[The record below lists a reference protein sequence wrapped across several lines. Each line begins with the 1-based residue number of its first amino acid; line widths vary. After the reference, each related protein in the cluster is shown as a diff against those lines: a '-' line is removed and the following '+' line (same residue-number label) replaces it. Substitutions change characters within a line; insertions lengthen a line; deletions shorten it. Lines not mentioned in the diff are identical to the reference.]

1 VSEAGRPDA
10 PRKDARLSPFG
21 RLTKRR
27 DFLAAATGRR
37 FHTER
42 MTVQGRLRDDAEGMR
57 IGFTLTKRVGNAV
70 ERNRIKR
77 RLRAAVRQLGSVTAA
92 DPAGDARRK
101 DADGFAAAI
110 SPSQAGVSGQLT
122 TPDIEASRP
131 SWPALAADIVVI
143 GRRPAIDAPF
153 DALVADLARAL
164 PKVTKPG
171 EPAKRGRAR
180 DERSGSQHRRR
191 GRGGGPAADKPVT
204 GSAPSRH
211 S

>member
-1 VSEAGRPDA
+1 MSEAGRPDES
-10 PRKDARLSPFG
+10 RVDARLFPFG

-27 DFLAAATGRR
+27 DFLAAAAGRR

-42 MTVQGRLRDDAEGMR
+42 MTVQGRLRGDDAEGMR

-77 RLRAAVRQLGSVTAA
+77 RLRAAVRELGSAA
-92 DPAGDARRK
+92 LESAASPRRK
-101 DADGFAAAI
+101 DAEAAAAVI
-110 SPSQAGVSGQLT
+110 SPCHKGDKGGTRQAEQS
-122 TPDIEASRP
+122 PMEASQPFWP
-131 SWPALAADIVVI
+131 SLAADIVVI
-143 GRRPAIDAPF
+143 GRRPAIEAPF

-171 EPAKRGRAR
+171 DPAKRDRAR
-180 DERSGSQHRRR
+180 DGRGGSQHRRR
-191 GRGGGPAADKPVT
+191 GRGGGTVT
-204 GSAPSRH
+204 TGQAPSRH